1 MHLYMIELA
10 QKRGFHFDT
19 VQMPINVMDAHFRS
33 FNKLVCPAADKAG
46 IGVIAMKSMG
56 AGVILKSKTASP
68 EECLRYTL
76 SQPASVVVT
85 GINSQAVLD
94 QAFGVAKS
102 FKPMTA
108 SEISAL
114 LGRTAKAADR
124 GEFELFKTS
133 AHFDGTANHP
143 EWMGGETSK
152 VKALGGSA

>member
-76 SQPASVVVT
+76 SQPASSRDRDRQP
-85 GINSQAVLD
+85 G
-94 QAFGVAKS
+94 G
-102 FKPMTA
+102 
-108 SEISAL
+108 
-114 LGRTAKAADR
+114 LGS
-124 GEFELFKTS
+124 GL
-133 AHFDGTANHP
+133 P
-143 EWMGGETSK
+143 GGEE
-152 VKALGGSA
+152 L